1 MAQAPSSELAP
12 RLQGPS
18 AAAAARLGA
27 RRTDRVLALC
37 YFAAEAWTLC
47 SLPPC
52 SSSRYATQLALLVA
66 QAVLLTFF
74 LGASWDQWQHH
85 RATAIAALRLS
96 AAVAHARML
105 YGTQVRG
112 RYGEWV

>member
-12 RLQGPS
+12 RLQRPS
-18 AAAAARLGA
+18 AAAAAWLGA

-37 YFAAEAWTLC
+37 YFAAEAWTLF
-47 SLPPC
+47 SLPPS

-66 QAVLLTFF
+66 QTVLLTFF
-74 LGASWDQWQHH
+74 LGASWDHWRRY

-105 YGTQVRG
+105 YGTQVRD
-112 RYGEWV
+112 RCGEWV